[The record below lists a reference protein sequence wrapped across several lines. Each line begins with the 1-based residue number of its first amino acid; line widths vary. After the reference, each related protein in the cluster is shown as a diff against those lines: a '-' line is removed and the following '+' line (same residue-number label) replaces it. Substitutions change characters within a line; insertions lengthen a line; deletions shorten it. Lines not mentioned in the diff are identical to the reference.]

1 MHVFPEP
8 KDVMLKSALH
18 ACLEFETRRPLS
30 HLSQTHF
37 FLHNNSIKK
46 KVRVRPTLM
55 PKAVRSTLGLV
66 GDRARRAIVIIL
78 RSLPSI
84 TSDLRSVRP
93 GRGGAGGV

>member
-1 MHVFPEP
+1 MLCLNPHYTHV
-8 KDVMLKSALH
+8 LSS
-18 ACLEFETRRPLS
+18 RPAGLYPIS
-30 HLSQTHF
+30 LRPIF